1 MKGVSSCL
9 LDEKP
14 MSWLAWIVLGGLAG
28 WVASML
34 TKNNARMGIIWNI
47 IVGIIGALAGSWI
60 LGLMGIT
67 EPLTFSFV
75 TFLVAVG
82 GAVVLLFLFNLIRG
96 RGRR

>member
-1 MKGVSSCL
+1 
-9 LDEKP
+9 

-28 WVASML
+28 WVASLL

-60 LGLMGIT
+60 LGLMDIT
-67 EPLTFSFV
+67 EPLTFSFT